1 MIDESKKKPYVLY
14 VAEKIYLEISK
25 IRQNKDYSNSEA
37 VKNFI
42 GTKLYKEISSGNFHD
57 QWLKKLE
64 NNNFIDEKNNI
75 KIPDETIKLLRIQ
88 KDMMIKQLIL
98 FPNLYYTQ
106 SQIPLEVSQR
116 AFDHL
121 WRICESYELWCKE
134 TKQKDLIKLNIVD

>member
-1 MIDESKKKPYVLY
+1 MIHVSKEKPYVLY

-25 IRQNKDYSNSEA
+25 IRQNNDYSNSEA

-64 NNNFIDEKNNI
+64 NNSFIDEKNNI